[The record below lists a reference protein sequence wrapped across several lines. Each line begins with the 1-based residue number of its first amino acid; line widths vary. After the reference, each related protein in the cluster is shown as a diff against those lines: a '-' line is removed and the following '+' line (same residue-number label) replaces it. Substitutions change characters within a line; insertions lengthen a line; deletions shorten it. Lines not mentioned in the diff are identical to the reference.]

1 MSQWGVKSRRK
12 FDPPKRWK
20 LWKAEILYRLP
31 QESRKKIKNLLKLGD
46 EYKSSGEEELAE
58 HCYHL
63 SRKLAEQARAVHL
76 LKKIEQRVR

>member
-1 MSQWGVKSRRK
+1 LSQWSVKFRMEI
-12 FDPPKRWK
+12 DPPKRWK

>member
-1 MSQWGVKSRRK
+1 MEGRDFIQTASRI
-12 FDPPKRWK
+12 
-20 LWKAEILYRLP
+20 A
-31 QESRKKIKNLLKLGD
+31 QEIKNLLKLGD

-63 SRKLAEQARAVHL
+63 SRKLAEQARVVHL